1 MDVRNCKDC
10 GKLFNYLSGPTLC
23 PTCMKK
29 LDDKF
34 AIVKEYIY
42 NHPGAGM
49 QEVADEND
57 VSIPQI
63 KNWVREEKL
72 AFTESSMVGIECE
85 SCGVLIRTGRFC
97 QSCKDKLTNNLNN
110 IYHKQEQPAST
121 NSKDRRENSRMRF
134 LNNDNKF
141 NI

>member
-1 MDVRNCKDC
+1 MDVRNCKEC

-23 PTCMKK
+23 PACTKK

-34 AIVKEYIY
+34 TIVKEYIY

-63 KNWVREEKL
+63 KNWVREERL

-85 SCGVLIRTGRFC
+85 SCGALIRTGRFC
-97 QSCKDKLTNNLNN
+97 QSCKDKLANNLSN
-110 IYHKQEQPAST
+110 IYHKQEAQPT
-121 NSKDRRENSRMRF
+121 RKKDPKDNPKMRF
-134 LNNDNKF
+134 LDL
-141 NI
+141 